1 MRPRSAA
8 TRRFERLACKA
19 PGFAGGYLLGRVA
32 LGKCRLETLAMVITG
47 MISARTVNLSHLAS
61 ERAGEVSVASTYR
74 RLQRFFQ

>member
-1 MRPRSAA
+1 MKPHHIA
-8 TRRFERLACKA
+8 TLSQ
-19 PGFAGGYLLGRVA
+19 LLIGRVA
-32 LGKCRLETLAMVITG
+32 LGKCRLVTLAMLITG